1 MEQEQVFDRVA
12 DVYDVETGDV
22 GDVDFYLDLAR
33 EQGSPVLELASGTGR
48 VSTELAKAGFD
59 VVGLEISEKMLEVVR
74 KKTQGL
80 PEDARKNVTWVQ
92 ADMRDF
98 DPGRTFP
105 LVIIP
110 YRSFQHLET
119 RADQERCLECVARHL
134 ESGGRFVLSLFAP
147 SYERLVHKQL
157 YNHLGTTQTP
167 DGTLTRTEVTRHDH
181 VNQMIHVERTYDL
194 VDKDGNLKRKIWK
207 FPVRYLWR
215 FETELLLEK
224 AGLEVEAIYG
234 DYERF
239 EFRHDGEM
247 LFIARKA

>member
-1 MEQEQVFDRVA
+1 MDLEKLYEPIA
-12 DVYDVETGDV
+12 DIYDLESRDV
-22 GDVDFYLDLAR
+22 GDIDFYLGFAR
-33 EQGSPVLELASGTGR
+33 EQGSPVLELAGGTGR
-48 VSTELAKAGFD
+48 VALELARAGFE
-59 VVGLEISEKMLEVVR
+59 VVGLEISEAMLEVAR
-74 KKTQGL
+74 KKTQEL
-80 PEDARKNVTWVQ
+80 PEDASKNVTWVQ
-92 ADMRDF
+92 GDMRDF
-98 DPGRTFP
+98 DLGRTFP

-167 DGTLTRTEVTRHDH
+167 DGTLTRTEVTRHNH

-234 DYERF
+234 DYERS
-239 EFRHDGEM
+239 EFRYDGEM